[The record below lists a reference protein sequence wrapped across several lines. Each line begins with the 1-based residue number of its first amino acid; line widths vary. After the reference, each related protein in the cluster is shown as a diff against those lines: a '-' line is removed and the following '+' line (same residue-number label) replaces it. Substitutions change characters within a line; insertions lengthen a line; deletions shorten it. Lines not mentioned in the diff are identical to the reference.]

1 MLISDWSA
9 DVCSS
14 DLGPGEDPAVGRDDL
29 DVVETLALVGYRGD
43 ALQRAEIGAGQWD
56 RGDLGDLQGRRLCF
70 RPGEGAQLLQVPI
83 GGKTKQQQG
92 NDGGRQQG
100 EQAQP
105 TEQPTIEPAAAVGG
119 DKRLVAAIRAE
130 YAQGRGTP
138 PIRAPCKKVRQ
149 CLKRPGAQI
158 AAWVAGPRHWKVG
171 TLAG

>member
-1 MLISDWSA
+1 
-9 DVCSS
+9 VCFVLLFRFFFSS
-14 DLGPGEDPAVGRDDL
+14 RRRH
-29 DVVETLALVGYRGD
+29 TRCALVTGVQTC
-43 ALQRAEIGAGQWD
+43 ALPIWD

-119 DKRLVAAIRAE
+119 DKRLVEAIRAE
-130 YAQGRGTP
+130 
-138 PIRAPCKKVRQ
+138 
-149 CLKRPGAQI
+149 
-158 AAWVAGPRHWKVG
+158 
-171 TLAG
+171 